1 LISQLSPR
9 PASVQR
15 IWWGGR
21 CWQLLGLEGPS
32 VSEFGTMRYFRT
44 TVYLCAIVNVSIAG
58 LFFFPLLLLL
68 IPLAVAAVHAF
79 VRDFR
84 DM

>member
-1 LISQLSPR
+1 
-9 PASVQR
+9 
-15 IWWGGR
+15 
-21 CWQLLGLEGPS
+21 
-32 VSEFGTMRYFRT
+32 MRYFRT

-84 DM
+84 EM

>member
-1 LISQLSPR
+1 LRIR
-9 PASVQR
+9 AVRAVPAIEWR
-15 IWWGGR
+15 WGIGE
-21 CWQLLGLEGPS
+21 LGD
-32 VSEFGTMRYFRT
+32 FDAMRYLGT
-44 TVYLCAIVNVSIAG
+44 TVYLCAIVNVGIAS

-68 IPLAVAAVHAF
+68 IPLAIAAVHSF